1 MCDYLRPIGKAG
13 GGDGGRIEYGG
24 DGYNEDNGTD
34 AEANTGSGGGGG
46 NHSEN
51 NATSGGD
58 GGSGIIIVRFG
69 PI

>member
-1 MCDYLRPIGKAG
+1 LRPIGKAG